1 LDLTGFFIFADEL
14 NPLSSLVSRWSKIEF
29 ECWPTSLDAV
39 ERQQKVDAEKVSYKL
54 DFVVEFEI
62 L

>member
-1 LDLTGFFIFADEL
+1 M
-14 NPLSSLVSRWSKIEF
+14 SRWSKIEF